1 MVNLGKLSNDYHSMS
16 ATHYGAPLAS
26 HNGLTVIQ
34 CLKCYRRHLSPLP
47 NPDTMARFYTDP
59 DGFYRDAERRFAIDA
74 SHHHQGL
81 WDALYRWEASRLAL
95 HLGPCTRLIDL
106 GAGTGWFVKW
116 WADNIGR
123 AVGVEPSPVARSH
136 SPVPARL
143 FPTLEEASRKFAG
156 GNPVYLRARL
166 VLEHLVDPVGF
177 LREAVGIPQ
186 QVKGIIVTIPNDFS
200 SMQQRIINRDNTGYW
215 FIDKTH
221 INYFDRRGLDGVLRE
236 AGFEAVYWGATAPLE
251 LAQLWLG
258 QKYVGDDQVGQR
270 VHLARLRLE
279 KAFNRICFRTYETLF
294 NRLEIGREII
304 CVAKKVE

>member
-1 MVNLGKLSNDYHSMS
+1 MVKLGALTNVE
-16 ATHYGAPLAS
+16 HYGPPVAS
-26 HNGLTVIQ
+26 YNDLTVQ
-34 CLKCYRRHLSPLP
+34 ACFKCGIKHLSPLP
-47 NPDTMARFYTDP
+47 NPNTLTRFYTDP
-59 DGFYRDAERRFAIDA
+59 DGFYKNAERRFAIDA

-81 WDALYRWEASRLAL
+81 WDALYRWESSRLAL

-116 WADNIGR
+116 WADNVGR

-143 FPTLEEASRKFAG
+143 FPTLEESSRKFAE

-186 QVKGIIVTIPNDFS
+186 QVKGIIITVPSDFNPL
-200 SMQQRIINRDNTGYW
+200 QERIIRRDGVGHW

-221 INYFDRRGLDGVLRE
+221 INYFDQRGLDGVLRE
-236 AGFEAVYWGATAPLE
+236 AGFEAVWWGATAPLE
-251 LAQLWLG
+251 VFQLWLG
-258 QKYVGDDQVGQR
+258 HKYIGDDRIGQR
-270 VHLARLRLE
+270 VHLTRLKFE
-279 KAFNRICFRTYETLF
+279 KATNRLAFRLYGLLF
-294 NRLEIGREII
+294 NRLGWGREII